1 MSYTKGPYTRI
12 TSRKHPGAVFF
23 KEKGTRSNFIC
34 KVYPDHDDDAQL
46 YEAAPALLE
55 AAQKFTDNFWQGDM
69 SLALKEL
76 KAAVAEALGED
87 A

>member
-34 KVYPDHDDDAQL
+34 KVYPDHEGDAQL

-55 AAQKFTDNFWQGDM
+55 AAQQVLNNGGQDQFLE
-69 SLALKEL
+69 LAN
-76 KAAVAEALGED
+76 AVVNATGED